1 MHAARMRGHERNFS
15 LDRLED
21 STIRLNPNKSSE
33 GEKFL
38 VSGVKAKQS
47 SRILEQLATTDGSPF
62 VLL

>member
-1 MHAARMRGHERNFS
+1 MHAACMRGHERNFS
-15 LDRLED
+15 LGRLEH

-38 VSGVKAKQS
+38 VFGVKAKQS